1 MVTRDDCQSA
11 GLPNRRIVLLGAS
24 NLVLGIPTIVDI
36 ARGIWQQPLE
46 IVAAMGHG
54 RSYGSE
60 SWVLG
65 RCLPGILSSGIWESL
80 ADRRRLATTAL
91 ITDIGNDI
99 LYGVPV
105 SRISEWLEHCF
116 EQMAPLAEKIVVTE
130 LPLESVKSLSQR
142 KFSLIRKIFFP
153 QSRLSLR
160 EAISS
165 AYQLNDALSQLAKR
179 YDAAIVK
186 PQNDWYG
193 FDPIHIRRC
202 RVKQAWKKIL
212 SPWADDTEPEPAIGN
227 LRQSVY
233 LRCLRPK
240 MRRLFGWTQRKKQPA
255 GKLRDG
261 STVAYY

>member
-1 MVTRDDCQSA
+1 MTRDDRQSA
-11 GLPNRRIVLLGAS
+11 GLPNRRILLLGAS
-24 NLVLGIPTIVDI
+24 NLVLGIPTVVNI

-54 RSYGSE
+54 RSYGNE

-65 RCLPGILSSGIWESL
+65 RSLPGILSSGIWESL
-80 ADRRRLATTAL
+80 ADSRPVPTTAL

-105 SRISEWLEHCF
+105 SRISEWLEQCF
-116 EQMAPLAEKIVVTE
+116 EQIAPLAEKIVVTE

-142 KFSLIRKIFFP
+142 KFSLIRKVFFP
-153 QSRLSLR
+153 QSQLSHS
-160 EAISS
+160 EAIAF
-165 AYQLNDALSQLAKR
+165 AYLLNDVVNQLARR
-179 YDAAIVK
+179 YDAVIVK

-202 RVKQAWKKIL
+202 QVKEAWKKIL
-212 SPWADDTEPEPAIGN
+212 SPWADDGEPVPAAGN
-227 LRQSVY
+227 FRQSLY
-233 LRCLRPK
+233 LRCLRPR